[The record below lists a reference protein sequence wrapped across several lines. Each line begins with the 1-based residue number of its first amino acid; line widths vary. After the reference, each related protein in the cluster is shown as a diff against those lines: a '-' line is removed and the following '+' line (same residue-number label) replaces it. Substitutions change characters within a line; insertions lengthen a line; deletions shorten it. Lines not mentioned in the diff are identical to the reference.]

1 MRCFFLSNDL
11 SSPEKLCLEMI
22 PVSAPRFIIFM
33 EQVSLKKFLLLGCGI
48 FFGRY
53 YGAPYSVSLSLI
65 TTDFFGVRLFL

>member
-1 MRCFFLSNDL
+1 MRCFFLSNYL
-11 SSPEKLCLEMI
+11 SSPEKTLLEII

-33 EQVSLKKFLLLGCGI
+33 ERMSLKKFLLLDCGI

-65 TTDFFGVRLFL
+65 ATDFFGVRLFL